1 VRNNCFDIL
10 NDDLDFAKQ
19 IYVDFVGCP
28 LEGWNKNKTCTGKY
42 ANNFSYSTDT
52 TCTIGACWRGGW
64 NDLGSAIDFDVSQCE
79 DLEYLK
85 ENLAECEDAMQLKTL
100 ESFLADSL
108 ENYKNNNTGRT
119 SVGVI
124 PLMCGFVPL
133 AESAAEAKSHLE
145 SLASNTIP
153 ELVELH
159 YFDQGRYDGRPYKYC
174 NGHGGEPRDRD
185 KHASAKQ
192 ASGQP
197 PDQFYYDYSAY
208 LFCLEESDWII
219 YTTTEN
225 K

>member
-52 TCTIGACWRGGW
+52 TCTIGACWHGGW
-64 NDLGSAIDFDVSQCE
+64 SELGAAAPDPQ
-79 DLEYLK
+79 LE
-85 ENLAECEDAMQLKTL
+85 TL
-100 ESFLADSL
+100 ESFLLDSL
-108 ENYKNNNTGRT
+108 ESYKNSSAGRT

-133 AESAAEAKSHLE
+133 ASDAGAAKSHLE
-145 SLASNTIP
+145 SLVSNTIP
-153 ELVELH
+153 EIVELH

-174 NGHGGEPRDRD
+174 SGQGGEPKDRD
-185 KHASAKQ
+185 KHAIAKQ

-197 PDQFYYDYSAY
+197 ADQFYYDYSAY

-219 YTTTEN
+219 YTTTE
-225 K
+225 KK